1 MANSIDELSERE
13 LEILRLLA
21 TGVSNKEIANQL
33 YISPN
38 TVKVHLRNIFTKL
51 DVTSRTE
58 AAMAAV
64 NAGVVNSIPAPS
76 ENELTEQQVDEIEQ
90 RISYKGMIRF
100 VILGFVLLAV
110 ALGAYIY
117 FDKQNETTL
126 PTVSDRGWTALKEMP
141 TARYD
146 LAAAAYDNAIYAI
159 AGHGVEG
166 VTGVVERYHPE
177 TDTWDEVA
185 PKPTPVEQ
193 IQAAVLGGLIYVPG
207 GRLASGDMTDRMEI
221 YDPKKNTWS
230 IGTSLPTAISAYAL
244 AAFEGRLYL
253 FGGWDGENY
262 FANVYSFDPVSNVWR
277 EEPAMPTARAFTGAA
292 VAGRK
297 IYVLGGY
304 DGEKALD
311 VNQSFSP
318 DVAATTSE
326 AWSQAKPMPEAR
338 YAMGVASVADMI
350 YVVGGDGEE
359 EKQYDSLVFVEQN
372 GEWQEFSKP
381 DYSNKGLSM
390 NYLGVNLF
398 ILGGKEINIPIKK
411 VFHYKLLYT
420 ISLPIIIRE

>member
-1 MANSIDELSERE
+1 MANSIEELSDRE
-13 LEILRLLA
+13 LEILCLLA

-64 NAGVVNSIPAPS
+64 NAGIVNSIPATS
-76 ENELTEQQVDEIEQ
+76 ETELTEQQEKEIEP

-100 VILGFVLLAV
+100 VILGFVLIAV
-110 ALGAYIY
+110 VLGAYIY
-117 FDKQNETTL
+117 FDNQNEATL

-159 AGHGVEG
+159 AGHGFDG

-177 TDTWDEVA
+177 TDTWDQVA
-185 PKPTPVEQ
+185 PKPTPVDQ

-207 GRLASGDMTDRMEI
+207 GRLASGDVTDKMEI
-221 YDPKKNTWS
+221 FDPKQDTWS
-230 IGTSLPTAISAYAL
+230 NGTSLPIPVSAYAL

-277 EEPAMPTARAFTGAA
+277 EEPAMPTARAFSGAA

-304 DGEKALD
+304 DGVEALN
-311 VNQSFSP
+311 VNESFSP
-318 DVAATTSE
+318 DVASNTSE

-350 YVVGGDGEE
+350 YVVGGEGEE
-359 EKQYDSLVFVEQN
+359 EISSAASMTFMEQR
-372 GEWQEFSKP
+372 GEWRYFTPIINGSKIGV
-381 DYSNKGLSM
+381 SFTNW
-390 NYLGVNLF
+390 GVN
-398 ILGGKEINIPIKK
+398 IYTMGGIINNQLSKENLAYQAIYLVTIPI
-411 VFHYKLLYT
+411 
-420 ISLPIIIRE
+420 IP